1 MNGLKWGAVFLLVL
15 VCLPFSASGQELG
28 EVAEG
33 SNLQVWITGAV
44 ALLGAVIAVL
54 REIAPKT
61 PNDFDDK
68 ALAMLSAIAP
78 TLQKIA
84 DPDDPT
90 TAPTPDNPSGQ

>member
-15 VCLPFSASGQELG
+15 VALPFQALAQDGGDGGSGM
-28 EVAEG
+28 
-33 SNLQVWITGAV
+33 QVWITGAI

-68 ALAMLSAIAP
+68 ALAALSAIAP
-78 TLQKIA
+78 MLQKMA

-90 TAPTPDNPSGQ
+90 TAPTPDNPSGR